1 MKAKKNTEKPQAEK
15 LHVYEEHALV
25 YKTLQHFG
33 FTATHKPT
41 VTSLEEKLI
50 EKKTA
55 LSFTADSLAVQRSV
69 LDKSF
74 YSFNFPVHLG
84 YSVDKDTYRY
94 HIVGTKKNI
103 YDALAIEAGYS
114 VLQEILGSKKEILVE
129 INYIGDK
136 ESVQRFT
143 KELQN
148 FFKKHASILPKNT
161 LALTKKDILG
171 AYKTLQGVELKTKP
185 TKKGVEPEAVT
196 IPNPIDHLSEESR
209 KEFKEILEYVES
221 LDMNFQIQPFLFE
234 SADIVSG
241 VIFNI
246 HELEAG
252 QKGTLSV
259 VGVRND
265 ILGKKILN
273 KKEVPTI
280 SVEIRGLKK
289 VAKPTRTIKI
299 TTHTE
304 VKFFYAQLGPEARFK
319 TLKVIDMMR
328 CAKIPVHHAISK
340 EKISAQLAHAE
351 KLNVPYLLLVG
362 HREALQNQ
370 VTVRNMKN
378 LSQESVEIANLI
390 EYLKKLL

>member
-1 MKAKKNTEKPQAEK
+1 MKAIKKEQKPVEKIY
-15 LHVYEEHALV
+15 VVEEHAQV

-33 FTATHKPT
+33 FSATYKPT
-41 VTSLEEKLI
+41 TTNLEEKLVS
-50 EKKTA
+50 KKTE
-55 LSFTADSLAVQRSV
+55 LSFLTDSLAIQRGV

-114 VLQEILGSKKEILVE
+114 ILQELLGARKEILVE

-148 FFKKHASILPKNT
+148 FFKKNVTVVPKNI
-161 LALTKKDILG
+161 LATAKKDLIS
-171 AYKTLQGVELKTKP
+171 AYKEL
-185 TKKGVEPEAVT
+185 KGVEIKPKAPKKGGEPEPVVV
-196 IPNPIDHLSEESR
+196 PNPIDYLSEESR

-234 SADIVSG
+234 SPDVVSG

-246 HELEAG
+246 HEMEDG
-252 QKGTLSV
+252 SKGALSV

-265 ILGKKILN
+265 ILGKKVLN

-280 SVEIRGLKK
+280 SVEVRGLKK
-289 VAKPTRTIKI
+289 VSKPTRTIKI

-370 VTVRNMKN
+370 VTVRNMRN
-378 LSQESVEIANLI
+378 LSQESVELNNLI
-390 EYLKKLL
+390 DYLKKLL